1 MDQKT
6 ETIEEEPLKTT
17 SSSEVTIPFFSNQYL
32 VIIIYN
38 LLASIHERQSRIR
51 DMDKG

>member
-32 VIIIYN
+32 VIIYN
-38 LLASIHERQSRIR
+38 LLASIHEHQSRIR